1 MSTNSQSSR
10 PRHGLILSAT
20 SDPSTTIEYAVEAER
35 AGWDGVF
42 HIDHLIDFT
51 ATDPGDHQPLN
62 DPWVTWASVASRTN
76 QITLGSYVTPIPRR
90 QPWQLARNL
99 ATLDQLS
106 DGRVLLGAGLGTPW
120 DFEAF
125 GDAYDQQTLAA
136 RYDEALDVITG
147 LWTGEPFSYD
157 GDHFTVD
164 DAVLR
169 PSPVQKPQIPIVIG
183 GWWPFKKPFQRAA
196 RWDGMIP
203 QWPSKFIGATW
214 VDEMGDHMRSVIPDE
229 PAHEEEVQNMV
240 TYYKG
245 QCEDTGEIILP
256 VDVPAAPPDFAQFC
270 EDLGATWLL
279 HNPLQGDETTDEN
292 TRRIRDGPPG

>member
-1 MSTNSQSSR
+1 MSTNSQRPS

-20 SDPSTTIEYAVEAER
+20 GDPATTVEYAVEAER

-51 ATDPGDHQPLN
+51 AQEPEEHQPLN
-62 DPWVTWASVASRTN
+62 DPWITWAGVASRTE

-106 DGRVLLGAGLGTPW
+106 DGRVLLGAGLGAPW

-125 GDAYDQQTLAA
+125 GEEYDQKTLAA
-136 RYDEALDVITG
+136 RYDEALEVITG
-147 LWTGEPFSYD
+147 LWTGKPFSYD

-169 PSPVQKPQIPIVIG
+169 PSPVQKPRIPIVIG

-196 RWDGMIP
+196 NWDGMIP
-203 QWPSKFIGATW
+203 QWPSKFIGASW
-214 VDEMGDHMRSVIPDE
+214 VDEMGEHMRSVIPDE
-229 PAHEEEVQNMV
+229 PATEEEVRDMV
-240 TYYKG
+240 AYYED
-245 QCEDTGEIILP
+245 QCEDPGEIILP
-256 VDVPAAPPDFAQFC
+256 VDVPAAPPDFAQLC
-270 EDLGATWLL
+270 EELGATWLL
-279 HNPLQGDETTDEN
+279 HNPIQGDATTDEN
-292 TRRIRDGPPG
+292 LRRIRDGPPG